1 MSMDLNLW
9 LANGGVSLDGRK
21 AQTPIVPIGWSA
33 RARHLADELDELL
46 HGDLGEVTKQLVA
59 ASAKRPVN
67 FSTVTGAKG
76 STPSKGSTSGA
87 PAPAPSGYIAPV
99 GSGQQTT
106 YTGPVAT
113 ASGGPVMP
121 GAPAPKTAAI
131 ARATKGGGPVSAV
144 QATKTYQTGTRSMRQ
159 TMKDLTGQDPLA
171 SSKQTMVASYGASPE
186 EQTYVQQYNA
196 SQGITEPVQ
205 AAYVPATQDPKDFI
219 SSLIPSL
226 TGGLVQALGGGPAG
240 DFVGSLFG
248 AGIGGPG
255 FGTGDLPGALGRMNE
270 RYFGTPALPPA
281 FERTSG
287 GLGLTPYATDSDWQ
301 RMAALADH
309 AGSTVARATLGV
321 AVPELQSI
329 RADLERRSVIESM
342 ERRFKRQQ
350 EERDFRRE
358 VLLRLTNL
366 ARMVAEHD
374 ARATGNGYGYE
385 ERRY

>member
-21 AQTPIVPIGWSA
+21 HQTPIVPVGWSA

-46 HGDLGEVTKQLVA
+46 HGDLGEVTKQLLTGTT
-59 ASAKRPVN
+59 KRPVN
-67 FSTVTGAKG
+67 FNALGGSKPAPQKG
-76 STPSKGSTSGA
+76 STGGSA
-87 PAPAPSGYIAPV
+87 PAGYIAPV

-113 ASGGPVMP
+113 KTGGPVTP
-121 GAPAPKTAAI
+121 GSTPQKGAAV
-131 ARATKGGGPVSAV
+131 ARSTKGGGPVSAV
-144 QATKTYQTGTRSMRQ
+144 QSQKTYQTGTGSLRQ
-159 TMKDLTGQDPLA
+159 TMKDLTGRDPLA
-171 SSKQTMVASYGASPE
+171 ESKQTMVPTYGASDKE
-186 EQTYVQQYNA
+186 KAYVEQYNA
-196 SQGITEPVQ
+196 EQGNAPVQ
-205 AAYVPATQDPKDFI
+205 AGYVESRPPKQDFL

-226 TGGLVQALGGGPAG
+226 TGGLVQALGGGPAS

-281 FERTSG
+281 FERTG
-287 GLGLTPYATDSDWQ
+287 AGQLGLTPYATDSDWQ

-342 ERRFKRQQ
+342 ERRFKRRQ

-374 ARATGNGYGYE
+374 ARVGGGGYGYE